1 MSAYITLVTPML
13 DEECLVAAI
22 VDQGFCEASIV
33 RSVEPVALRGW
44 QQGRQAHVVLP
55 KEHTGDAY
63 NDIGFLRGPTGFTAI
78 LSNDYAR
85 FGPEWLS
92 RVRSRYQAHWTAKQ
106 ERLAADERRRAEE
119 ERQKVVENQRQ
130 AVHERA
136 KEMGYRVQETRE
148 GETIRLVL
156 VKRAY

>member
-1 MSAYITLVTPML
+1 MSAYITLATPML

-22 VDQGFCEASIV
+22 VDQGFQEASIV
-33 RSVEPVALRGW
+33 RSIHPVALRGW
-44 QQGRQAHVVLP
+44 QQGRQAHIVLP

-85 FGPEWLS
+85 FGSEWLS
-92 RVRSRYQAHWTAKQ
+92 RVSARYQAHWSAKQ
-106 ERLAADERRRAEE
+106 ERLAAEERRLLEE
-119 ERQKVVENQRQ
+119 ERQKVVEAQRQ

-136 KEMGYRVQETRE
+136 KKMGYRVQETRE
-148 GETIRLVL
+148 GETIRMVL
-156 VKRAY
+156 VKRTY

>member
-1 MSAYITLVTPML
+1 MSAYVTLVTPML
-13 DEECLVAAI
+13 DEDCLAAAI
-22 VDQGFCEASIV
+22 VDQGFPEASIV
-33 RSVEPVALRGW
+33 RSVEPIVLRGW
-44 QQGRQAHVVLP
+44 QKGRQAHVVLP

-92 RVRSRYQAHWTAKQ
+92 RVSARYQAHWSAKQ
-106 ERLAADERRRAEE
+106 ERLAAEERRQLEE
-119 ERQKVVENQRQ
+119 ERQRVVEAQRQ

-136 KEMGYRVQETRE
+136 RKMGYQVKETRE
-148 GETIRLVL
+148 GETLRLVL
-156 VKRAY
+156 VKRTY

>member
-1 MSAYITLVTPML
+1 MSAYITLLTPML
-13 DEECLVAAI
+13 DEECLVAAL
-22 VDQGFCEASIV
+22 VDQGVHEANIV
-33 RSVEPVALRGW
+33 RSVQPVPLRGW
-44 QQGRQAHVVLP
+44 QQGRQANIVLP

-63 NDIGFLRGPTGFTAI
+63 NDIGFLRGPTGYTAI

-92 RVRSRYQAHWTAKQ
+92 RVSARYQSHWTTKQ
-106 ERLAADERRRAEE
+106 ARIAAEERRRLEE
-119 ERQKVVENQRQ
+119 ERQRVVEAQRQ

-136 KEMGYRVQETRE
+136 KRMGYRVQETRE

-156 VKRAY
+156 VKRTY

>member
-22 VDQGFCEASIV
+22 VDQGFPEARIV

-44 QQGRQAHVVLP
+44 QKGRQAQVVLP
-55 KEHTGDAY
+55 KEHTSDAY

-78 LSNDYAR
+78 LSDDNAR
-85 FGPEWLS
+85 YGPGWLS
-92 RVRSRYQAHWTAKQ
+92 SVSARYRAHWSAKQ
-106 ERLAADERRRAEE
+106 ERLAAEERRRLEE
-119 ERQKVVENQRQ
+119 DRKRVVEAQRR

-136 KEMGYRVQETRE
+136 KKMGYRVEETRQ
-148 GETIRLVL
+148 GETIRMVL
-156 VKRAY
+156 VKRTY

>member
-22 VDQGFCEASIV
+22 VDQGILEATIV

-44 QQGRQAHVVLP
+44 QTGRQANIVLP

-63 NDIGFLRGPTGFTAI
+63 NDIGFLRGATGFTAI

-85 FGPEWLS
+85 FGAEWLS
-92 RVRSRYQAHWTAKQ
+92 RVSTCYQAHWSAKQ
-106 ERLAADERRRAEE
+106 ARIAAEERRRLEE
-119 ERQKVVENQRQ
+119 ERQRVVEAQRQ

-136 KEMGYRVQETRE
+136 KKMGYRVEETRE
-148 GETIRLVL
+148 GETIRMVL
-156 VKRAY
+156 VKRTY

>member
-13 DEECLVAAI
+13 EEDCLVAAI
-22 VDQGFCEASIV
+22 VDQGFPESSIV
-33 RSVEPVALRGW
+33 RSAEPVALRGW
-44 QQGRQAHVVLP
+44 QKCRHAHIVLP
-55 KEHTGDAY
+55 RETTGDAY
-63 NDIGFLRGPTGFTAI
+63 NDIGFLRGATGYTAI

-92 RVRSRYQAHWTAKQ
+92 RVSARYQAHWRAKQ
-106 ERLAADERRRAEE
+106 ERLAAEERQRLEE
-119 ERQKVVENQRQ
+119 ERQRVVEAQRK

-136 KEMGYRVQETRE
+136 KKMGYQVKESRE

-156 VKRAY
+156 VKRTY

>member
-22 VDQGFCEASIV
+22 VDQGFSEVNIV
-33 RSVEPVALRGW
+33 RSVAPVALRGW
-44 QQGRQAHVVLP
+44 QKGRQANIVLP

-85 FGPEWLS
+85 FGQEWLS
-92 RVRSRYQAHWTAKQ
+92 TVSAHYQAHWTAKQ
-106 ERLAADERRRAEE
+106 ERLAAEERRRLEE
-119 ERQKVVENQRQ
+119 ERQRVVEAQRL

-136 KEMGYRVQETRE
+136 KKMGYRVQETRE
-148 GETIRLVL
+148 GETIRMVL
-156 VKRAY
+156 VKRTY

>member
-22 VDQGFCEASIV
+22 VDQGFREANLI
-33 RSVEPVALRGW
+33 RSEHPVPLRGW
-44 QQGRQAHVVLP
+44 QKGRHANIVLP

-63 NDIGFLRGPTGFTAI
+63 NDVGFLRGPAGYTAI
-78 LSNDYAR
+78 LSNDHHR
-85 FGPEWLS
+85 FGQSWLS
-92 RVRSRYQAHWTAKQ
+92 KVSAAYQARSAAKQ
-106 ERLAADERRRAEE
+106 ERLAAEDRRRLEE
-119 ERQKVVENQRQ
+119 ERRCVVEAQRQ

-136 KEMGYRVQETRE
+136 TKMGYRVQETRE
-148 GETIRLVL
+148 GDTIRLVL